1 MTSTQILLVR
11 HGETEWSRSGQ
22 HTGLTDVPLTETG
35 EAQARALRPL
45 LAHVSPACVLVSP
58 LSRARRTAELAGLC
72 IDQVEP
78 DLQEWDYGG
87 YEGLTTHEIRERC
100 GDPTWT
106 VFKDGVVPGDTPGE
120 TIDQVA
126 ARARRVLDRARG
138 LMTESD
144 VVLVAHG
151 HVLRVLAAC
160 WLEADPTIG
169 ARLLLDAGTLSA
181 LGEQHGVTAIALWNT
196 SPTQMPEP
204 SGGR

>member
-1 MTSTQILLVR
+1 MAPSQLLLVR

-35 EAQARALRPL
+35 EGQARALRPL

-58 LSRARRTAELAGLC
+58 LTRARRTAELAGLC

-78 DLQEWDYGG
+78 DLLEWDYGG
-87 YEGLTTHEIRERC
+87 YEGLTTPQIREQT
-100 GDPTWT
+100 GNATWT

-120 TIDQVA
+120 SIDEVA
-126 ARARRVLDRARG
+126 ERARRVLDRARQ
-138 LMTESD
+138 LMTDSD

-160 WLEADPTIG
+160 WLEADPVLG

-181 LGEQHGVTAIALWNT
+181 LGEQHGVTAVAFWNT
-196 SPTQMPEP
+196 SPTQLPEP